1 MNELI
6 SPHKLFSRSSVL
18 DKQCPVPESR
28 GLYAWYFKGIPLFV
42 PTDGC
47 IKKDNLNLLYVG
59 ISPKNKNSTQDL
71 RKRIKTHFNGNAEGS
86 TLRLTLGVLLEN
98 KSGFPLRRVGS
109 GKRLTFTHIGEQ
121 WLDNWMEQNA
131 FVCWEEHQKPWQ
143 VEESIFQS
151 VSLPLNIRDN
161 THNLFS
167 HDLSKL
173 RTLAKQRARVLAIA
187 NEDNQQRQI
196 KKEE

>member
-6 SPHKLFSRSSVL
+6 SPHRLFSRSSVL
-18 DKQCPVPESR
+18 DKKCPVPKSR
-28 GLYAWYFKGIPLFV
+28 GLYAWYFKEIPPLV

-98 KSGFPLRRVGS
+98 KSGFTLRRVGS
-109 GKRLTFTHIGEQ
+109 GKRLTFTHFGEQ
-121 WLDNWMEQNA
+121 WLDDWMGQNA
-131 FVCWEEHQKPWQ
+131 FVCWVEHQKPWQ
-143 VEESIFQS
+143 VEESIIKS

-167 HDLSKL
+167 QDLSKL
-173 RTLAKQRARVLAIA
+173 RTLAKQRARDLPIA
-187 NEDNQQRQI
+187 NEDNQQRQM

>member
-1 MNELI
+1 M
-6 SPHKLFSRSSVL
+6 
-18 DKQCPVPESR
+18 
-28 GLYAWYFKGIPLFV
+28 
-42 PTDGC
+42 
-47 IKKDNLNLLYVG
+47 NLLYVG
-59 ISPKNKNSTQDL
+59 ISPKDKNSTQDL

-98 KSGFPLRRVGS
+98 KSGFALRRVGS

-131 FVCWEEHQKPWQ
+131 YVCWEEHQKPWQ

-161 THNLFS
+161 THNPFS
-167 HDLSKL
+167 QDLSKL
-173 RTLAKQRARVLAIA
+173 RTLAKQRARDLPIA
-187 NEDNQQRQI
+187 NEDNQQRQM

>member
-18 DKQCPVPESR
+18 VKQCPVPKSR
-28 GLYAWYFKGIPLFV
+28 GLYAWYFKEIPPFV

-47 IKKDNLNLLYVG
+47 IKKDKLNLLYVG
-59 ISPKNKNSTQDL
+59 ISPKNNNSTQDL
-71 RKRIKTHFNGNAEGS
+71 RKRIKTHFSGNAEGS

-98 KSGFPLRRVGS
+98 KSGFALRRVGS

-131 FVCWEEHQKPWQ
+131 FVCWVEHQKPWQ
-143 VEESIFQS
+143 VEESIFKL

-161 THNLFS
+161 DHNLFS
-167 HDLSKL
+167 QDLSKL
-173 RTLAKQRARVLAIA
+173 RTLAKQRARCLPIA
-187 NEDNQQRQI
+187 NEDNQQRQM

>member
-18 DKQCPVPESR
+18 DKQCPVPKSR
-28 GLYAWYFKGIPLFV
+28 GLYAWFFKEIPPFV

-59 ISPKNKNSTQDL
+59 ISPKDKNSTQDL

-98 KSGFPLRRVGS
+98 KSGFALRRVGS
-109 GKRLTFTHIGEQ
+109 WKRLTFTHIGEQ

-131 FVCWEEHQKPWQ
+131 YVCWEEHQKPWK

-161 THNLFS
+161 THNPFS
-167 HDLSKL
+167 QDLSKL
-173 RTLAKQRARVLAIA
+173 RTLAKQRARCLPIA
-187 NEDNQQRQI
+187 NEDNQQRQM

>member
-18 DKQCPVPESR
+18 DKQCPVPKSR
-28 GLYAWYFKGIPLFV
+28 GLYAWFFKEIPPFV

-59 ISPKNKNSTQDL
+59 ISPKDKNSTQDL

-98 KSGFPLRRVGS
+98 KSGFALRRVGS

-131 FVCWEEHQKPWQ
+131 FVCWVEHQKPWQ
-143 VEESIFQS
+143 VEESIFKL

-161 THNLFS
+161 AHNLFS
-167 HDLSKL
+167 QDLSKL
-173 RTLAKQRARVLAIA
+173 RTLAKQRARCLPIA
-187 NEDNQQRQI
+187 NEDNQQRQM

>member
-1 MNELI
+1 M
-6 SPHKLFSRSSVL
+6 
-18 DKQCPVPESR
+18 
-28 GLYAWYFKGIPLFV
+28 
-42 PTDGC
+42 
-47 IKKDNLNLLYVG
+47 
-59 ISPKNKNSTQDL
+59 
-71 RKRIKTHFNGNAEGS
+71 
-86 TLRLTLGVLLEN
+86 LLEN
-98 KSGFPLRRVGS
+98 KSGFTLRRVGS

-131 FVCWEEHQKPWQ
+131 YVCWEEHQKPWQ

-167 HDLSKL
+167 QDLSKL
-173 RTLAKQRARVLAIA
+173 RTLAKQRARCLPIA
-187 NEDNQQRQI
+187 NEDNQQRQM